1 MNRKQRRAAPKPGL
15 KQDSAPGGDDPAA
28 LLLAQALRHEHARQ
42 FDDAARAY
50 KRLLVLK
57 PDHAEAHNNLGRVL
71 QAQGKLSE
79 ASASFA
85 RSLALMPQLL
95 EQYSGVFAALLAV
108 LPALGEAMGRAAK
121 AWPTRLSV
129 EQLLGPAG
137 LAAIGEDPLLL
148 FMLQSAPPRHIEFER
163 LLTSLRW
170 SLLDKSGEPMTPST
184 LVFCCALAKQCFINE
199 YIFATTPDEDSKVER
214 LGIILAEALKSGAGI
229 TPLSLAA
236 LAMYRPLH
244 ALAEAHILLER
255 AWPPALDD
263 VLTQQLREPALEQQL
278 RPTIAQIT
286 PIEDD
291 VSRRV
296 RQQYEENPYP
306 RWVNAAGGIKPVA
319 LDAFLRGKFPTAG
332 FTPLGKTETLE
343 ILVPGCGTGQQAT
356 TLVQEYQGARVLA
369 VDLSLSSLSYA
380 KRKVPAHL
388 SDRLDYAQGD
398 ILNLGAIGRS
408 FDMIDVTGV
417 LHHMRDPFEG
427 WRVLLALLRPGGI
440 MHLGFYSEIARGDVV
455 ATRAF
460 IAERGYASTPED
472 IRRCRQDLLQTPLAG
487 VSRFADFFSM
497 SECRDLLFH
506 EQEIRV
512 SIPALKTFI
521 DGHGL
526 KFVGFDLH
534 EPAVQE
540 IRALFANNGW
550 SMGDLD
556 KWDALETQYPNI
568 FAGMYQFW
576 VQKN

>member
-1 MNRKQRRAAPKPGL
+1 MNRKQRRAAPKSGSN
-15 KQDSAPGGDDPAA
+15 KDSSPGGDDPAA

-57 PDHAEAHNNLGRVL
+57 PGHAEAYNNLGRVL

-95 EQYSGVFAALLAV
+95 EQYGGIFAALLAV
-108 LPALGEAMGRAAK
+108 LPALGEAMRRAAK
-121 AWPTRLSV
+121 AWPARLSV
-129 EQLLGPAG
+129 EQLFGPTG

-148 FMLQSAPPRHIEFER
+148 FMLQSAPPRHVEFER
-163 LLTSLRW
+163 LMTSLRS
-170 SLLDKSGEPMTPST
+170 SLLGDAGEPTTPST

-214 LGIILAEALKSGAGI
+214 LGIILAEALKSGAVI
-229 TPLSLAA
+229 APLSLVI
-236 LAMYRPLH
+236 LAMYRSPH
-244 ALAEAHILLER
+244 TLADAHLLLDR
-255 AWPPALDD
+255 TWPPALDD
-263 VLTQQLREPALEQQL
+263 LLTQQLREPVLEQQL
-278 RPTIAQIT
+278 RPSIPQLT

-291 VSRRV
+291 VSQRV

-306 RWVNAAGGIKPVA
+306 RWVNAAAGIKPVA

-380 KRKVPAHL
+380 KRKLPAEL
-388 SDRLDYAQGD
+388 SDRLEYAQGD
-398 ILNLGAIGRS
+398 ILNLGTIGRS

-427 WRVLLALLRPGGI
+427 WRVLLTLLRPGGI
-440 MHLGFYSEIARGDVV
+440 MHLGFYSEIARGDV
-455 ATRAF
+455 AAARAF
-460 IAERGYASTPED
+460 IAEHGYAATPED
-472 IRRCRQDLLQTPLAG
+472 IRRCRQDLLQTPLAS

-521 DGHGL
+521 DGHDMN
-526 KFVGFDLH
+526 FIGFDLH
-534 EPAVQE
+534 EPAAQE
-540 IRALFANNGW
+540 IRALFAHNGW

-556 KWDALETQYPNI
+556 KWGALETKYPNI

-576 VQKN
+576 IQKN